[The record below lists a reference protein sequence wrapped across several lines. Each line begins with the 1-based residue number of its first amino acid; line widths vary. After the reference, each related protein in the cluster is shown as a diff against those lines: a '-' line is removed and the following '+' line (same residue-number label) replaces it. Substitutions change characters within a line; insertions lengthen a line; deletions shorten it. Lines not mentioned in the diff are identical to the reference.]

1 MVLSQSAGR
10 TVGTWV
16 LSMRFP
22 ACFCTQNEGI
32 QPANNCPFWEGSHH
46 QIQVTWHPSP
56 LHLGPATSH
65 LLQVELNDQLIGDLG
80 IEIPDGNQL
89 YAISQM
95 STTHPQTPASFF
107 LLIVEHWVQ

>member
-10 TVGTWV
+10 TVGTRV
-16 LSMRFP
+16 LSVRFP
-22 ACFCTQNEGI
+22 ACFCTQSEGS
-32 QPANNCPFWEGSHH
+32 QPANNCPFGAGSHH
-46 QIQVTWHPSP
+46 QIHVAWCPLP

-65 LLQVELNDQLIGDLG
+65 LLQVELNDQLVGDLG

-95 STTHPQTPASFF
+95 STTHPKTPVSF
-107 LLIVEHWVQ
+107 LLLIIEHWVQ